1 MRSIDKYLKWKQFVL
16 LFTVSKCENRTVW
29 LSVKSLFVFVVVF
42 LKNSVNF
49 ENIVV
54 LCCMDYATI
63 GHVHKPIC
71 FCNAEMFVKNS
82 IENQLANPL
91 VARVMNTEK
100 ATISKKKQWKSNY
113 ENKSTNWPIF
123 NVIQCTF

>member
-1 MRSIDKYLKWKQFVL
+1 MEAIYFVIYGL
-16 LFTVSKCENRTVW
+16 KCENRTVW
-29 LSVKSLFVFVVVF
+29 LSVKSLFVFVVVL

-91 VARVMNTEK
+91 AARVMNTEK
-100 ATISKKKQWKSNY
+100 TTISTKKNS
-113 ENKSTNWPIF
+113 ENLIMKINQQIGQFLT
-123 NVIQCTF
+123 